1 MNISIIAAVGKNFEI
16 GKNNDLIWHLPK
28 DMAFFTENTTGHH
41 VIMGRRNYD
50 SIPLKYR
57 PLKNRPNII
66 VTRQEGFEAE
76 NCIVVNTIE
85 EGIEWAKNHNETEC
99 FIIGGGQIYNETLIK
114 GLANR
119 MYLTHIHEAF
129 DADTFFPS
137 FDASQWT
144 KTTVLTHQK
153 DEKNKYDFEVVRY
166 DRIMTN
172 D

>member
-28 DMAFFTENTTGHH
+28 DMAFFTESTTGHH

-57 PLKNRPNII
+57 PLKNRPNVI
-66 VTRQEGFEAE
+66 VTRQAGFEAAD
-76 NCIVVNTIE
+76 CVVVNTIE
-85 EGIEWAKNHNETEC
+85 EGIEWARRHGETEC
-99 FIIGGGQIYNETLIK
+99 FIIGGGQIYKETLEK
-114 GLANR
+114 GLADR

-129 DADTFFPS
+129 DADTFFPT

-144 KTTVLTHQK
+144 KAILLTHQK
-153 DEKNKYDFEVVRY
+153 DEKNKYDFDVVRY
-166 DRIMTN
+166 DRMTY
-172 D
+172 